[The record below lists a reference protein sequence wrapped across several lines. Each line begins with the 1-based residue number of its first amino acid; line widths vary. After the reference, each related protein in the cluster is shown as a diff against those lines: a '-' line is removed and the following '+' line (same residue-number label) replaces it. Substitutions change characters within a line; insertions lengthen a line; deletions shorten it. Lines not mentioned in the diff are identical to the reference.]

1 MIKLLVSMA
10 SAEKSYTPGE
20 QVTLDAATEKRLIDS
35 GQAVKVAK
43 KKTVKA
49 K

>member
-10 SAEKSYTPGE
+10 SAEYSYAPGE
-20 QVTLDAATEKRLIDS
+20 IVTLDAGTEKRLIDS
-35 GQAVKVAK
+35 GQAEKVTI
-43 KKTVKA
+43 KKTTVK

>member
-10 SAEKSYTPGE
+10 SASESYIPGQE
-20 QVTLDAATEKRLIDS
+20 ITLDAATEKRLIDS
-35 GQAVKVAK
+35 GQAVKVVK